1 VLGFSHRRKILHGA
15 VLPYHALIHVAG
27 HGLQLVGWGRS
38 VAMGQRIRTVPAR
51 YRAWYPPEVQRQR
64 PASPAT
70 DLFLAARC
78 LVYLAGG
85 DPVTN
90 RMPEAVP
97 TPMQRFLQT
106 CLLESPSMRPDDAW
120 KLMEE
125 FDELLCALYGPP
137 KFHELTLA

>member
-1 VLGFSHRRKILHGA
+1 M
-15 VLPYHALIHVAG
+15 AG
-27 HGLQLVGWGRS
+27 
-38 VAMGQRIRTVPAR
+38 RIRTVPER
-51 YRAWYPPEVQRQR
+51 YRDWYPAEVQHQR

-97 TPMQRFLQT
+97 LPMRRFLAT
-106 CLLESPSMRPDDAW
+106 CLLHSASMRPDDAW
-120 KLMEE
+120 ALMED
-125 FDELLCALYGPP
+125 FDALLYALYGPP
-137 KFHELTLA
+137 RFHELTLT